1 MIISLYRRKP
11 CFKATENDS
20 VFLLKEVG
28 CFPYHRKDQFYITD
42 MVRGYTKAKPG
53 SAAYKIAYRKASNR
67 LQYLKKLGKV
77 VNSRYGLWS
86 WVKLSY

>member
-1 MIISLYRRKP
+1 MIISLYRGKP
-11 CFKATENDS
+11 CFKATSHDS
-20 VFLLKEVG
+20 TSLLKEVG

-42 MVRGYTKAKPG
+42 MVRASTKAKPG

-67 LQYLKKLGKV
+67 LQYLKRLGKV

-86 WVKLSY
+86 WVGLS